1 MTPTGVGRIGHVAAL
16 LAASAVGRLC
26 QLAYVMIVARTLGL
40 EAFGEL
46 ATVTAF
52 LAILGVVSDFGLSR
66 LVVRDVAR
74 DPVLGGS
81 YLVQSLAIRAILAV
95 VAALVLGLTVTLLGY
110 SPSTRLAAWVGGLSL
125 VTGAAAL
132 TVVAILS
139 ARERMRQVAILS
151 ALVGVLTLATAW
163 PVLAAG
169 WGVVGLLAAL
179 AVVNL
184 AQAGL
189 GGWWIRRDGLA
200 AGPVPAPSL
209 RALGRFLALGL
220 PYAGFNLLSI
230 VYLRAAPVLLS
241 ALQGKEAVG
250 LYMAA
255 FRLVEA
261 FALVPLAVVTA
272 LFPLMATQARSG
284 DGSLGRTYG
293 QAIRLLGLLAFPLA
307 AGTTLLAAPLVDL
320 VYGTAFREASELLA
334 ILVWG
339 LALLYLNAPVGNVIL
354 GSDEAARYLP
364 WAALHTGASVIVTGW
379 LAARAGVRGA
389 AWGFVLAEAAGFILQ
404 LWFVRGLVGRL
415 PAFSRLL
422 ARPAL
427 AALAMS
433 VVVAGLRALGT
444 PLFLVIPV
452 GAASYGGMLLALGE
466 LREED
471 RERVRGWLREVRAGA
486 FAGTTGAGGV

>member
-1 MTPTGVGRIGHVAAL
+1 MV
-16 LAASAVGRLC
+16 
-26 QLAYVMIVARTLGL
+26 VARALGL

-46 ATVTAF
+46 ATVTAY
-52 LAILGVVSDFGLSR
+52 LAILGVLSDFGLSR

-74 DPVLGGS
+74 DPSLGGS
-81 YLVQSLAIRAILAV
+81 YLVQSLVVRTGLAV
-95 VAALVLGLTVTLLGY
+95 LAALVLGLTVTLLDY
-110 SPSTRLAAWVGGLSL
+110 SPSTRMAAWVGGLSL
-125 VTGAAAL
+125 VTGATAL

-139 ARERMRQVAILS
+139 ARERMGQVAILS
-151 ALVGVLTLATAW
+151 TLVGVLTLATAW
-163 PVLAAG
+163 PVLTAG
-169 WGVVGLLAAL
+169 GGVVGLLAAI
-179 AVVNL
+179 AFVNL
-184 AQAGL
+184 VQAGL
-189 GGWWIRRDGLA
+189 GGYWIRRDALA
-200 AGPVPAPSL
+200 SGAVPPLSITAFW
-209 RALGRFLALGL
+209 RFLARGL

-241 ALQGKEAVG
+241 MLRGKEAVG

-307 AGTTLLAAPLVDL
+307 AGTTLLAGPLVNL
-320 VYGTAFREASELLA
+320 VYGPTFHEAGELLA

-354 GSDEAARYLP
+354 GSDEAGRYLP
-364 WAALHTGASVIVTGW
+364 WAALHTGASAVVTGW
-379 LAARAGVRGA
+379 LAAGAGVRGA
-389 AWGFVLAEAAGFILQ
+389 AWGFVLAEAAGFVLQ
-404 LWFVRGLVGRL
+404 LWFVRGIVGRL
-415 PAFSRLL
+415 PPFSRLL

-433 VVVAGLRALGT
+433 VVVAGLWLLGT
-444 PLFLVIPV
+444 PLGLVIAA
-452 GAASYGGMLLALGE
+452 GIASYGGMLLALGE
-466 LREED
+466 IGDED
-471 RERVRGWLREVRAGA
+471 RERVRGWLREIRAGA
-486 FAGTTGAGGV
+486 VTGTTGSGGV